1 LHDWNLT
8 LNTVKQQD
16 IAYIDFARAFD
27 SVVHS
32 KLLFKLHSYG
42 IAGNLYNWITEFLS
56 NRSQCTVVEN
66 KFSSIK
72 SVDSGVIQ
80 GSCLGPVLF
89 ILFINDIENISTSN
103 SHCKLYADDLKL
115 YSDYSDC
122 DSAGSLQSTLNNLYQ
137 WSLKWQMN
145 INFAKCHI
153 LHLGTK
159 NSMTDYFI
167 NGFKVISECVVTDLG
182 VQVDSNLRFNNHINS
197 ICAKAYSRIRMLFRG
212 FVSRNPEL
220 LVKAYKIYVLP
231 LLEYCTVV
239 WSPWQIGLINSIEN
253 VQRYFTR
260 RLFWPVER
268 PYYERL
274 AILDLEL
281 LELRRL
287 KLDLY
292 YCFRIINNLACI
304 DSTQFFKFDTRN
316 IFAVRDYDDKLLV
329 RNKPANNNR
338 TEHFYFNRCVPLWNS
353 LPYTV
358 RVVTCIRDF
367 KLSLQQHDFSKF
379 LKGHV

>member
-1 LHDWNLT
+1 VSTRLEPRS

-16 IAYIDFARAFD
+16 IAYIDFARVVD

-32 KLLFKLHSYG
+32 KLLFKLRSYG
-42 IAGNLYNWITEFLS
+42 ITGNLYSWIAEFLS

-89 ILFINDIENISTSN
+89 ILFINDIDCITTNS

-115 YSDYSDC
+115 YSNYSDC
-122 DSAGSLQSTLNNLYQ
+122 DPAGSLQSTLNNLYQ
-137 WSLKWQMN
+137 WSIKWQLN
-145 INFAKCHI
+145 INFNKCHI
-153 LHLGTK
+153 LHLGAK
-159 NSMTDYFI
+159 NPMLDYYI
-167 NGFKVISECVVTDLG
+167 NGFKLSSERIVTDLG
-182 VQVDSNLRFNNHINS
+182 VQIDSNMRFNNHINS
-197 ICAKAYSRIRMLFRG
+197 ICSKAYSRIRMLFRG
-212 FVSRNPEL
+212 FASCNPEL
-220 LVKAYKIYVLP
+220 LVKAYKVYVLP
-231 LLEYCTVV
+231 LLEYCTVI
-239 WSPWQIGLINSIEN
+239 WSPWQIGLINAVEN

-281 LELRRL
+281 LEIRRL

-292 YCFRIINNLACI
+292 YCFKIFNNLTCI
-304 DSTQFFKFDTRN
+304 DRTQYFTF
-316 IFAVRDYDDKLLV
+316 LQ
-329 RNKPANNNR
+329 
-338 TEHFYFNRCVPLWNS
+338 HFCYS
-353 LPYTV
+353 
-358 RVVTCIRDF
+358 
-367 KLSLQQHDFSKF
+367 
-379 LKGHV
+379 